1 MKARIMCFAAALC
14 FFFTMPAWP
23 QTQTPPTPTK
33 PVVDTDSIVSNIQSQ
48 LKLTVAQAKKITPI
62 IDEENQKLSKI
73 LTPDQMN
80 QWLNALNQIH
90 LKHKKSKHGTASGS
104 KT

>member
-1 MKARIMCFAAALC
+1 MLAVALC
-14 FFFTMPAWP
+14 FFFTMPAWA
-23 QTQTPPTPTK
+23 QTPTPQTPTK

-80 QWLNALNQIH
+80 QWLNVLNQIH
-90 LKHKKSKHGTASGS
+90 LKHKKSKHRTASGS